1 MGPAGRL
8 YKSRHLRKKGEVRY
22 NGHSRREFNMAR
34 TIALVD
40 QLDQHIPNL
49 TVRETLEFAHLC
61 QVGPGLT
68 PAMRPT
74 SCTVLWVHR
83 DACPM
88 VLLLQSWLSSRQGL
102 KARQAPWSCD

>member
-1 MGPAGRL
+1 MSGSVRLVGPAGRL

-61 QVGPGLT
+61 QVG
-68 PAMRPT
+68 
-74 SCTVLWVHR
+74 
-83 DACPM
+83 
-88 VLLLQSWLSSRQGL
+88 
-102 KARQAPWSCD
+102 QA

>member
-1 MGPAGRL
+1 MRPAGRL

-49 TVRETLEFAHLC
+49 TVRETLEFAHVC
-61 QVGPGLT
+61 QVGHSKCLLCNPSSAQCPG
-68 PAMRPT
+68 
-74 SCTVLWVHR
+74 CTEILAHVL
-83 DACPM
+83 A
-88 VLLLQSWLSSRQGL
+88 SRG
-102 KARQAPWSCD
+102 S